1 MEDTQIQPET
11 PQEKKKENPLINI
24 AANIIIPVAILN
36 KTEHFPGGDNKAIY
50 ALIVALAFPLG
61 YGLWDYFKNARTN
74 YFSILGLVN
83 TLITGFFAIA
93 QLGGIWFA
101 IKEAAFPFIL
111 GIACYASSIMGKPF
125 IKTFLG
131 DSGLLKMNLIKSKVE
146 ERGTQK
152 ELFNVFKKA
161 NNLFSLSFF
170 ISAVLNFVL
179 AIYIFKPMPF
189 EFTKEQK
196 AVALNGQISA
206 MTWQGMIVITVPL
219 MLFMGVMLYTLFKG
233 LQETTGLTQEEL
245 VNV

>member
-1 MEDTQIQPET
+1 MEESL
-11 PQEKKKENPLINI
+11 KKVEIKEQKRENPLINI
-24 AANIIIPVAILN
+24 AANIIIPVTILN
-36 KTEHFPGGDNKAIY
+36 KTEHFPGGENKAVL
-50 ALIVALAFPLG
+50 ALVVALAFPLC
-61 YGLWDYFKNARTN
+61 YGLWDYFKNSRTN

-93 QLGGIWFA
+93 QLEGMWFA
-101 IKEAAFPFIL
+101 IKEAAFPLIL
-111 GIACYASSIMGKPF
+111 GIACYASSIMNKPF

-170 ISAVLNFVL
+170 ISAILNFVL
-179 AIYIFKPMPF
+179 ALYIFKPLSNDLS
-189 EFTKEQK
+189 KEQK
-196 AVALNGQISA
+196 AIELNSQISA

-219 MLFMGVMLYTLFKG
+219 MLFMGLMLYTLFKG
-233 LQETTGLTQEEL
+233 LQSTTGLTQEEL